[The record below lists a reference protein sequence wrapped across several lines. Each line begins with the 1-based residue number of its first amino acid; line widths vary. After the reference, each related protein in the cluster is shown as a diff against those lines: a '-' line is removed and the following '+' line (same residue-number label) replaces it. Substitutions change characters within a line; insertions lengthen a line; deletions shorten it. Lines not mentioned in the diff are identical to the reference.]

1 MQSCYFST
9 CREADPALVR
19 HEPSPDQAGQQTL
32 MRNGEQRATLF
43 GKFHPQAIDFGG
55 TMSVKRLLIAAL
67 VAVTMLA
74 ASAFAQK
81 NELTGI
87 IGRTFVSDQGVKG
100 FSLANNNLHF
110 GSGLTFEVNY
120 GHFLLG
126 NTFAHLTFEVPVVVN
141 WDQDLQ
147 FDANV
152 VPGNYRSYFVTP
164 SLRANAFATTGVSP
178 WVSFGGGIGRFSPS
192 SQLESGGKNP
202 TADRRPACSRW
213 GSAWT

>member
-43 GKFHPQAIDFGG
+43 GEFHPQAIDFWR
-55 TMSVKRLLIAAL
+55 MSVKPLLIAAL

-87 IGRTFVSDQGVKG
+87 IGRTFISDQV
-100 FSLANNNLHF
+100 
-110 GSGLTFEVNY
+110 
-120 GHFLLG
+120 
-126 NTFAHLTFEVPVVVN
+126 
-141 WDQDLQ
+141 
-147 FDANV
+147 
-152 VPGNYRSYFVTP
+152 
-164 SLRANAFATTGVSP
+164 
-178 WVSFGGGIGRFSPS
+178 
-192 SQLESGGKNP
+192 
-202 TADRRPACSRW
+202 
-213 GSAWT
+213 